1 MRLLDVNSVAKN
13 RLPVFRD
20 LHENGPSSP
29 LCYAILS
36 HTWGQRQDY
45 KDIVFDDIPSSET
58 FARFLPKKNKLK
70 QWQAA
75 IRKKQVG
82 FSKIANA
89 CRIAREMGMSYIWI
103 DSCCI
108 DKSKS
113 AELNESIN
121 SMYRWYQNA
130 ERCIVYLEDLQPD
143 SDLKYDL
150 KKCRWFERGWTL
162 QELIAPSKVTFYN
175 KSWASLGD
183 RSDASLSELLSNIT
197 GIDMGCLQSGE
208 NLRSFSNAHKMSWA
222 AGRKTTVPE
231 DRAYSLMGIF
241 DVNMPLIYGEGGP
254 KAFRRLQEEITRL
267 SSDLS
272 IFAWNPSSEADTELD
287 AFGSSPDDF
296 TAHKDIVPCYSSQHF
311 MRTNKGME
319 MKTSLWRVRCDD
331 MKERLMLVIGK
342 EKNGKL
348 GIGIIL
354 RKVGH
359 NMCVRRG
366 KMLLFLDDKITSFT
380 RTSTFYL
387 ISPHMDPTYDQVL
400 DMSRERA
407 ILIPEDGLGGF
418 HINNP
423 VPEYTWDCEDRLFL
437 DNGHWGGSDWRAIEL
452 VNAGLEAK
460 CKLRLIALFV
470 LKDGA
475 PDCYLLRWTEKL
487 SFIFDRKHQTEIT
500 RLEDFRHILE
510 GATNEVEIEGSGT
523 EIEGSGAEILL
534 DGRGPRLSI
543 RLIATT
549 ADKRCRE
556 QFRMDIE
563 AADRNECLSTLGKSM
578 PRDPSPPSPFIFF
591 NDDSDSERMICG
603 HIACATGSQFWG
615 YDREGANL

>member
-13 RLPVFRD
+13 CLPIFRN
-20 LHENGPSSP
+20 LHEIDPSSP
-29 LCYAILS
+29 RCYAILS
-36 HTWGQRQDY
+36 HTWGRPEDY
-45 KDIVFDDIPSSET
+45 NDIVFDDIPSSET
-58 FARFLPKKNKLK
+58 FAKFLKKSSKLK

-75 IRKKQVG
+75 IRKKKVG
-82 FSKIANA
+82 FSKITKA
-89 CRIAREMGMSYIWI
+89 CQIAREMGMDYIWI

-130 ERCIVYLEDLQPD
+130 KRCIVYLEDLEPD
-143 SDLKYDL
+143 SDLKHEL
-150 KKCRWFERGWTL
+150 ENCRWFKRGWTL

-183 RSDASLSELLSNIT
+183 RSDASLSKLLSNIT
-197 GIDMGCLQSGE
+197 GIDVGCLQNGA
-208 NLRSFSNAHKMSWA
+208 NLRHFSTAHKMSWA

-254 KAFRRLQEEITRL
+254 KAFGRLQEEITRL

-272 IFAWNPSSEADTELD
+272 IFAWNPSSRVDTELD

-311 MRTNKGME
+311 MRTNKGIE
-319 MKTSLWRVRCDD
+319 MKTSLWRIPCDD
-331 MKERLMLVIGK
+331 VKERLMLVIGK
-342 EKNGKL
+342 EQNGEF
-348 GIGIIL
+348 GIGIVL

-359 NMCVRRG
+359 NMYLRRG
-366 KMLLFLDDKITSFT
+366 NMLLFRDDEITSFT

-387 ISPHMDPTYDQVL
+387 VSPHMDPTYDEVL

-407 ILIPEDGLGGF
+407 ILIPEDGLGSF
-418 HINNP
+418 DIKNP

-452 VNAGLEAK
+452 VKADPGKK

-470 LKDGA
+470 LKDET
-475 PDCYLLRWTEKL
+475 PDCYLLRWTEAL

-500 RLEDFRHILE
+500 RLEDFRHALG
-510 GATNEVEIEGSGT
+510 GATNEVDIDGT
-523 EIEGSGAEILL
+523 GY
-534 DGRGPRLSI
+534 RLSI
-543 RLIATT
+543 QMILTN
-549 ADKRCRE
+549 ADKRPGK
-556 QFRMDIE
+556 QFRMKILG
-563 AADRNECLSTLGKSM
+563 AAERHGYTSTRETSTARGLK
-578 PRDPSPPSPFIFF
+578 PHSPFVVL
-591 NDDSDSERMICG
+591 NHGVYCTTSAQHHSSPL
-603 HIACATGSQFWG
+603 GSTHSPR
-615 YDREGANL
+615 YC

>member
-45 KDIVFDDIPSSET
+45 KDIVFDDIPSSEN
-58 FARFLPKKNKLK
+58 FARFLQKKSKLK
-70 QWQAA
+70 QWQEA

-89 CRIAREMGMSYIWI
+89 SRIAREMGMGYIWI

-113 AELNESIN
+113 SELNESIN

-143 SDLKYDL
+143 SDLKDDL

-162 QELIAPSKVTFYN
+162 QELIAPSKVTLYN

-183 RSDASLSELLSNIT
+183 RSDASLSKLLSTIT
-197 GIDMGCLQSGE
+197 GIDVGCLQSGAS
-208 NLRSFSNAHKMSWA
+208 LRSFSTAHKMSWA

-231 DRAYSLMGIF
+231 DRAYSLIGIF
-241 DVNMPLIYGEGGP
+241 DVNLPLIYGEGGP
-254 KAFRRLQEEITRL
+254 KAFRRLQEEIIRL

-272 IFAWNPSSEADTELD
+272 IFAWNPSSRDDTGLD
-287 AFGSSPDDF
+287 AFGPSPDDF
-296 TAHKDIVPCYSSQHF
+296 TGQKDIVPCYSSQHF
-311 MRTNKGME
+311 MRTNKGIE
-319 MKTSLWRVRCDD
+319 MKTSLWGILCNDA
-331 MKERLMLVIGK
+331 KERLMLVIGK
-342 EKNGKL
+342 EKTGEF

-359 NMCVRRG
+359 NMYVRRG
-366 KMLLFLDDKITSFT
+366 KILLFLDDKITSFT

-387 ISPHMDPTYDQVL
+387 VSPHMDLAHNHVL
-400 DMSRERA
+400 DMARERA
-407 ILIPEDGLGGF
+407 ILIPEDGLRDF
-418 HINNP
+418 HINTP
-423 VPEYTWDCEDRLFL
+423 VPECTWDCEDRLFL

-452 VNAGLEAK
+452 VNAGPEAE
-460 CKLRLIALFV
+460 CNLRLIALFV
-470 LKDGA
+470 LKDET
-475 PDCYLLRWTEKL
+475 PDCYLLRWTKAL
-487 SFIFDRKHQTEIT
+487 SFIFDRKHQMDIT
-500 RLEDFRHILE
+500 RLEDFRDAFE
-510 GATNEVEIEGSGT
+510 GATNEVDI
-523 EIEGSGAEILL
+523 
-534 DGRGPRLSI
+534 DGRGSRLSI
-543 RLIATT
+543 RLIPTR
-549 ADKRCRE
+549 ADKCSGK
-556 QFRMDIE
+556 QFRMEILE
-563 AADRNECLSTLGKSM
+563 VADRNGRPSTPEKSTPPDLNPHRPLARFNNDSGWESGCVTVRKAIKRPVKRCL
-578 PRDPSPPSPFIFF
+578 RYHHA
-591 NDDSDSERMICG
+591 E
-603 HIACATGSQFWG
+603 
-615 YDREGANL
+615 